1 MPMEP
6 ALIDCVVATPEG
18 PVFDGKARSV
28 VVPAADGE
36 LGILPR
42 HAPLVA
48 ALGAGELRIEEASGE
63 KGRYF
68 LDGGF
73 VQVVA
78 NRVTVLATA
87 AEAAKALD
95 PAEAQRRVEELLQNP
110 PPAAS
115 SIEARAAHQ
124 ERVRAARARKK
135 LAG

>member
-1 MPMEP
+1 MEP
-6 ALIDCVVATPEG
+6 ALIDCTVATPEG

-42 HAPLVA
+42 HAPLIA
-48 ALGAGELRIEEASGE
+48 ALGCGELRIEEVNGE

-73 VQVVA
+73 VQVVT
-78 NRVTVLATA
+78 NRVTVLATT
-87 AEAAKALD
+87 AEVAKAVD
-95 PAEAQRRVEELLQNP
+95 PAEAQKRVEALLENP

-115 SIEARAAHQ
+115 SIEARAAYQ
-124 ERVRAARARKK
+124 ERLRAARVRKK

>member
-1 MPMEP
+1 MPMAM

-42 HAPLVA
+42 HAPLIA
-48 ALGAGELRIEEASGE
+48 ALGCGELRVEEESGE

-73 VQVVA
+73 VQVLS

-87 AEAAKALD
+87 AEAATSLN
-95 PAEAQRRVEELLQNP
+95 PAEAEKRVEELLQSP
-110 PPAAS
+110 PPAGS
-115 SIEARAAHQ
+115 SIEARAAYQ
-124 ERVRAARARKK
+124 ERLRAARVRRK